1 MQWPMVNL
9 LFTESEMSA
18 FDEEK
23 LTSELND

>member
-9 LFTESEMSA
+9 LFTDSEMRASG
-18 FDEEK
+18 EER